1 MTIPVS
7 LKRPLVALTGL
18 SLLIAAQGAWGQSGG
33 KLSEAEI
40 KLRQET
46 MARLAAQAGT
56 EIEAAQAARA
66 AAAKI
71 SAPLFVTS
79 RATAGAPA
87 PVVTAPAAAPVAATA
102 PAVTVPASAVAAT
115 APAAAAPLAVLSAP
129 SAIAKLAQSAGEQ
142 RLALV
147 IGNSDYRSSPL
158 TNPVNDARA
167 MAFQLTAL
175 GFTVIKKENASLADM
190 MNAVRDFGSQLSNG
204 GVGLFYYAGH
214 GIQSK
219 GQNFL
224 VPVDADI
231 RNEDELST
239 RAYNANEVLA
249 KMETA
254 DNRINMVILDAC
266 RDNPFA
272 RSFRSGGRGL
282 AGMDQTPKGTL
293 VAYATSPGSTASD
306 GVGANGLYTA
316 QLLRAMAEP
325 GIKLE
330 EVFKRVRNDVMEF
343 SNGKQVPW
351 EMSSMRG
358 DFYFKPTKE
367 QMAIMATPSTSGGG
381 SGGGIAAPA
390 ALARHVLPVLVS
402 RKLVDHY
409 QMTGSFPLES
419 APTVATF
426 TRNGNYFALGAKDRT
441 LKTFSTLTGA
451 ALSTETSYIS
461 SYLAQDR
468 NTLLSLTEDG
478 HVNLHAL
485 QTEVKRRNVDALPA
499 GVRATSLSPNGKRLL
514 VYADG
519 GGFSLYDSA
528 NLALVVNI
536 KNIDGSPNYAWS
548 PNSEF
553 LLTWGDGD
561 EDMHLWAADT
571 GRKIARMTN
580 HSDPVG
586 MARFS
591 NDSQVLVTSANSDK
605 TIVWRTSD
613 GQRINKFEL
622 GEDNPLPKAME
633 VFNNGKYLLVHAVA
647 SRKIPGSPLQLAV
660 WDTATGQKVAS
671 LLPDGVELS
680 KLRMV
685 QSQNRIF
692 ITGSDRNTYVFD
704 MTTLKKTVISGME
717 FVDVSAD
724 ARRFLLKNNDGVR
737 LMDTQTMV
745 PVSRMPAQ
753 VNAFAANKGDLF
765 ATSASDGNVTLWRFD
780 SGDRVGEL
788 KGHLDTVTDVVFSDD
803 GRHLV
808 SMGADNTWRMWTVP
822 EIQNM
827 QKLAKDQFESTAE
840 YNARV
845 ADWSSPYTS
854 MVTLV
859 SYNADAATYN
869 VRFGDIEAAVPLDR
883 DAAKQLTGQ
892 RSAIIKAKL
901 KHFDGEHLIL
911 SESTLSRLP

>member
-1 MTIPVS
+1 MSIPAA
-7 LKRPLVALTGL
+7 LKRPLAAIVSATLLFSAHGAL
-18 SLLIAAQGAWGQSGG
+18 AQA
-33 KLSEAEI
+33 KLSDAES

-46 MARLAAQAGT
+46 MAKLAAQAAG
-56 EIEAAQAARA
+56 EVEAAQAARA
-66 AAAKI
+66 AAAKRAVPL
-71 SAPLFVTS
+71 SAPLFVAP
-79 RATAGAPA
+79 RAPGAAPA
-87 PVVTAPAAAPVAATA
+87 PAGVAAPVVVAAPAADGA
-102 PAVTVPASAVAAT
+102 
-115 APAAAAPLAVLSAP
+115 LP
-129 SAIAKLAQSAGEQ
+129 SSIAAKLAQPGSEQ

-167 MAFQLTAL
+167 MAIQLTAL

-190 MNAVRDFGSQLSNG
+190 MNAVRDFGGQLTNG

-254 DNRINMVILDAC
+254 ANRINMVILDAC

-282 AGMDQTPKGTL
+282 AGMEMAPTGTL

-330 EVFKRVRNDVMEF
+330 EVFKRVRIDVMEY

-367 QMAIMATPSTSGGG
+367 QLASMSVPSAPLAGGG
-381 SGGGIAAPA
+381 GAGSVAQ
-390 ALARHVLPVLVS
+390 ARHVMPVLVS
-402 RKLVDHY
+402 RKLMDHY

-419 APTVATF
+419 APTMAAF
-426 TRNGNYFALGAKDRT
+426 TRNGSYFALAAKDRT

-451 ALSTETSYIS
+451 AVATETSVAS
-461 SYLAQDR
+461 TTLGQDR
-468 NTLLSLTEDG
+468 NALLSLTDDG
-478 HVNLHAL
+478 RVKLHEL
-485 QTEVKRRNVDALPA
+485 QTEVKRKNVDALPPQVSTTA
-499 GVRATSLSPNGKRLL
+499 LSPNGKRLL
-514 VYADG
+514 VYDAM
-519 GGFSLYDSA
+519 GGFNLYDTA
-528 NLALVVNI
+528 NMALVVNI
-536 KNIDGSPNYAWS
+536 KKVDGAPRYQFSPNGDL
-548 PNSEF
+548 
-553 LLTWGDGD
+553 LLTWGEGD
-561 EDMHLWAADT
+561 EDMQLWAT
-571 GRKIARMTN
+571 ENGRRIAEMDS

-586 MARFS
+586 VARFS
-591 NDSQVLVTSANSDK
+591 ADGQILVTAASDDK
-605 TIVWRTSD
+605 AIVWRTSD
-613 GQRINKFEL
+613 GEKLRRLEF
-622 GEDNPLPKAME
+622 GDANPLPKELE
-633 VFNNGKYLLVHAVA
+633 VFNNGKFALAYVA
-647 SRKIPGSPLQLAV
+647 QSRKLPGSPLQLAV
-660 WDTATGQKVAS
+660 WDLANGNKVTS
-671 LLPDGVELS
+671 LLPDGVALTR
-680 KLRMV
+680 LRMV
-685 QSQNRIF
+685 PTQNRIF
-692 ITGSDRNTYVFD
+692 VGGSDRNTYVFD
-704 MTTLKKTVISGME
+704 MVTLNKTVIGGME
-717 FVDVSAD
+717 LVEVSGD
-724 ARRFLLKNNDGVR
+724 ARRVLLKNNDGVR

-745 PVSRMPAQ
+745 PLSRMPGQ
-753 VNAFAANKGDLF
+753 VNAFAAAKGNLF
-765 ATSASDGNVTLWRFD
+765 ATSGPEGNVTLWRFD
-780 SGDRVGEL
+780 NGDRVGEL
-788 KGHLDTVTDVVFSDD
+788 KGHLDTVLDVVFSDD
-803 GRHLV
+803 GRRLV

-827 QKLAKDQFESTAE
+827 QKLSKDQFESTAE
-840 YNARV
+840 YNVRV

-854 MVTLV
+854 LVTLI

-869 VRFGDIEAAVPLDR
+869 VRFGDIEASVPLDR
-883 DAAKQLTGQ
+883 EAAKQLMGQ

-911 SESTLSRLP
+911 SDSTLTRLP

>member
-1 MTIPVS
+1 MTTPVS
-7 LKRPLVALTGL
+7 LKRPLVALT
-18 SLLIAAQGAWGQSGG
+18 SIALVFAAHGAWGQAGAKSD
-33 KLSEAEI
+33 ADR
-40 KLRQET
+40 LRQET
-46 MARLAAQAGT
+46 MAKLAAQAGS

-66 AAAKI
+66 AAAKAALPL
-71 SAPLFVTS
+71 SAPLFVPA
-79 RATAGAPA
+79 RAT
-87 PVVTAPAAAPVAATA
+87 PAAP
-102 PAVTVPASAVAAT
+102 
-115 APAAAAPLAVLSAP
+115 APAAAAVVAAPALPSA
-129 SAIAKLAQSAGEQ
+129 AIAKLAQSGSEQ

-167 MAFQLTAL
+167 MAIQLTAL
-175 GFTVIKKENASLADM
+175 GFTVIKKENATLAEM
-190 MNAVRDFGSQLSNG
+190 MSSVRDFGNQLTNG

-224 VPVDADI
+224 VPVDSDI

-249 KMETA
+249 KMDTA

-330 EVFKRVRNDVMEF
+330 EVFKRVRNDVMEY

-351 EMSSMRG
+351 EMSSVRG
-358 DFYFKPTKE
+358 DFYFKPTTE
-367 QMAIMATPSTSGGG
+367 QLASM
-381 SGGGIAAPA
+381 PA
-390 ALARHVLPVLVS
+390 ASVAAVGAPGAVAQARHIMPVLVS
-402 RKLVDHY
+402 RKLIDHY

-419 APTVATF
+419 APTMATF
-426 TRNGNYFALGAKDRT
+426 TRNGSFFALGAKDRT

-451 ALSTETSYIS
+451 AVATETNYVS
-461 SYLAQDR
+461 STLAQDR
-468 NTLLSLTEDG
+468 NALLSLTADG
-478 HVNLHAL
+478 LVNLHEL
-485 QTEVKRRNVDALPA
+485 QTDVKRKNVDMLPQQVA
-499 GVRATSLSPNGKRLL
+499 ATALSPNGKRLL
-514 VYADG
+514 VYAG
-519 GGFSLYDSA
+519 AGGFSLYDSA
-528 NLALVVNI
+528 NMALVVNI
-536 KNIDGSPNYAWS
+536 KAVDGVPRYQFS
-548 PNSEF
+548 PNSEL
-553 LLTWGDGD
+553 LLTWGEGD
-561 EDMHLWAADT
+561 EDMHLWATET
-571 GRKIARMTN
+571 GRLIARMTS
-580 HSDPVG
+580 HYDPVG
-586 MARFS
+586 VARFS
-591 NDSQVLVTSANSDK
+591 NDSQVLVTTAASDK
-605 TIVWRTSD
+605 VIVWRTSD
-613 GQRINKFEL
+613 GEKTGKFEL
-622 GEDNPLPKAME
+622 GDDNPLPKEME
-633 VFNNGKYLLVHAVA
+633 LFNNGKYMLAYVA
-647 SRKIPGSPLQLAV
+647 LSRKIPGSPMQLGV
-660 WDTATGQKVAS
+660 WDTATGQKVATV
-671 LLPDGVELS
+671 LPDGVDLS
-680 KLRMV
+680 RLRMV
-685 QSQNRIF
+685 PTQNRIF
-692 ITGSDRNTYVFD
+692 VGGSDRNTYVVD
-704 MTTLKKTVISGME
+704 MATLKKTVVGGME
-717 FVDVSAD
+717 LVDVSAD
-724 ARRFLLKNNDGVR
+724 ARRILLKNNDGVR

-745 PVSRMPAQ
+745 PLSRMPAQ
-753 VNAFAANKGDLF
+753 VNAFAAAKGNLF

-780 SGDRVGEL
+780 NGERVGEL
-788 KGHLDTVTDVVFSDD
+788 KGHLDTVVDVVFADD
-803 GRHLV
+803 NRRLV

-827 QKLAKDQFESTAE
+827 QKLNKDQFESTAE
-840 YNARV
+840 YNVRV

-883 DAAKQLTGQ
+883 EAARQLMGQ

-901 KHFDGEHLIL
+901 KHFDAEHLIL
-911 SESTLSRLP
+911 SDSTLTRLP